1 MNLNPRKWPLTTL
14 SGIIVIL
21 LYCLFTLISWAFYPE
36 PFSPWANYL
45 SRLGTFNLSPFG
57 AYFYNLGC
65 VLTGAVLVPFFLGLN
80 KWHSKKRLSKIL
92 LISGQIVGVF
102 SAIALIMIGIFS
114 EDQGNPHMM
123 ASSTFFVLNFIVLIP
138 VNVALLWHPKFLKV
152 IAVYG
157 FSINVLSLGF
167 ELAVGGPLVEWFT
180 VFGSLGFIAL
190 LSFNTLSL
198 GLRINTLEK

>member
-1 MNLNPRKWPLTTL
+1 MKLNPRQWPLTTL
-14 SGIIVIL
+14 SGVLVIL
-21 LYCLFTLISWAFYPE
+21 LYCVFTLISWAFYPE

-45 SRLGTFNLSPFG
+45 SRLGNFDHSPFG

-65 VLTGAVLVPFFLGLN
+65 VLTGAALVPFFLGLN
-80 KWHSKKRLSKIL
+80 KWHPEERQSKIP
-92 LISGQIVGVF
+92 LIGGQIVGIL

-114 EDQGNPHMM
+114 EDQGNPHMT
-123 ASSTFFVLNFIVLIP
+123 ASSTFFMLNFIVLIL
-138 VNVALLWHPKFLKV
+138 VNVALLWHPKFLKA

-180 VFGSLGFIAL
+180 VFGSLGFVAL

-198 GLRINTLEK
+198 DLRTNAFKK